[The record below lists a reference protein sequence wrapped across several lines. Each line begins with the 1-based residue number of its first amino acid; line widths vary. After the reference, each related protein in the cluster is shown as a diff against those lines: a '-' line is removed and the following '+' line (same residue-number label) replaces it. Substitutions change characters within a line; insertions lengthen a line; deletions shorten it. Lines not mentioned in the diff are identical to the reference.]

1 MDKIEELLLEN
12 SIDEFSLEEL
22 IDEYCIRDWKYRGRC
37 TGCDEIRKRL
47 SITYM
52 KKNSSDLNAIL
63 NYLEYIANLIGLCNT
78 RFLQG
83 RDDFDAEYQY
93 LQENVIGLIEDMGY
107 EAKIFEDEERVLLLE
122 KNAAAMAVAEIIFLE
137 HSNNIWR
144 EGPWNY
150 LKLKSG

>member
-1 MDKIEELLLEN
+1 M
-12 SIDEFSLEEL
+12 
-22 IDEYCIRDWKYRGRC
+22 
-37 TGCDEIRKRL
+37 

-122 KNAAAMAVAEIIFLE
+122 KNAAAMAVAGIISSE

-150 LKLKSG
+150 LKLKSGWIVYILKNCI